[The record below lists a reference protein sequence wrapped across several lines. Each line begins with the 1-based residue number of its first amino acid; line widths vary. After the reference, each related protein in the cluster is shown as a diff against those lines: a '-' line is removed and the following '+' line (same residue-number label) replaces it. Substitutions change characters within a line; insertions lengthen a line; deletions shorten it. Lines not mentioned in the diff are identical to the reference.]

1 MEKKSH
7 IKILVTHETSVLIF
21 LGLKFKKRK
30 ENALLYKTALSD
42 VLHFTSSA
50 IIKKS
55 EPSTAS
61 AAVTRKMCFFSAN
74 VGRKSV
80 CSMLH
85 SLLILCVCVFLCVC
99 WAAETRLSV
108 STLWLQ

>member
-1 MEKKSH
+1 MHFCTKLPYRMSC
-7 IKILVTHETSVLIF
+7 TSPPLQS
-21 LGLKFKKRK
+21 L
-30 ENALLYKTALSD
+30 
-42 VLHFTSSA
+42 
-50 IIKKS
+50 KKS

-85 SLLILCVCVFLCVC
+85 SLLILCVFLCVC